1 MVRAHLHSEEAARAQ
16 RTRLSHDSRRA
27 WVVSRE
33 TARSSAASLAR
44 QLAYKQ
50 QWRAGQ
56 LALVDRWYPSTKT
69 CSACR
74 TVAPAMPLHQ
84 RTFTCHVCGH
94 QAPPLPVPRSLL
106 DGCPCAPR
114 RWRGGTSRS
123 TRATAGGR
131 GRTRRWVRRREASPP
146 TRCPPH
152 RRPPVDRRRHPCR
165 WPPSRDRPR

>member
-27 WVVSRE
+27 WVVSRQ

-56 LALVDRWYPSTKT
+56 LALVDRWYASTKT

-74 TVAPAMPLHQ
+74 TVTPAMPLHQ

-94 QAPPLPVPRSLL
+94 QAPPCRCRGRSWTDAPALPQVARTHRSLYQ
-106 DGCPCAPR
+106 GNGR
-114 RWRGGTSRS
+114 RSR
-123 TRATAGGR
+123 
-131 GRTRRWVRRREASPP
+131 
-146 TRCPPH
+146 
-152 RRPPVDRRRHPCR
+152 
-165 WPPSRDRPR
+165 